1 MGGAQIGCEKFSL
14 SQRLR
19 QLILTDGP
27 SINNVSRIRLDP
39 PGPVW
44 QTWPAQRKI
53 RLPATM
59 TALLDKDV

>member
-1 MGGAQIGCEKFSL
+1 MGGAQISCEKFSL

-19 QLILTDGP
+19 HLILPDGP

-44 QTWPAQRKI
+44 QTSPAQRKI
-53 RLPATM
+53 GLPANL
-59 TALLDKDV
+59 TAQLDKDV